1 MLFKVLIVLAF
12 VGILSG
18 IARLFKQEEIDL
30 DNENKELVKC
40 SACGDYLPKNLSVMS
55 SGNLFCKNCKSLK
68 FISNFD
74 NKFI

>member
-1 MLFKVLIVLAF
+1 MLIKVLVVLAF

-40 SACGDYLPKNLSVMS
+40 SACGDYLPKNLSVIS
-55 SGNLFCKNCKSLK
+55 SGNLFCKNCKS
-68 FISNFD
+68 
-74 NKFI
+74 

>member
-1 MLFKVLIVLAF
+1 MLFKVLVVLAF

-55 SGNLFCKNCKSLK
+55 SGNLFCKNCKS
-68 FISNFD
+68 
-74 NKFI
+74 

>member
-1 MLFKVLIVLAF
+1 MLLNVLIILAF

-18 IARLFKQEEIDL
+18 LSRLFKQEEIDL

-55 SGNLFCKNCKSLK
+55 SGNLFCKNCKS
-68 FISNFD
+68 
-74 NKFI
+74 

>member
-1 MLFKVLIVLAF
+1 MLFKVLVVLAF

-18 IARLFKQEEIDL
+18 ITRLFKQEEIDL

-55 SGNLFCKNCKSLK
+55 SGNLFCKNCKS
-68 FISNFD
+68 
-74 NKFI
+74 

>member
-1 MLFKVLIVLAF
+1 MLIKVLVVLAF

-18 IARLFKQEEIDL
+18 IARLFKQEKIDL

-55 SGNLFCKNCKSLK
+55 SGNLFCKNCKS
-68 FISNFD
+68 
-74 NKFI
+74 

>member
-1 MLFKVLIVLAF
+1 MLIKVLVVLAF

-55 SGNLFCKNCKSLK
+55 SGNLSCKNCKS
-68 FISNFD
+68 
-74 NKFI
+74 

>member
-1 MLFKVLIVLAF
+1 MLFKVLVVLAF

-40 SACGDYLPKNLSVMS
+40 SACGDYLPKNLTVMS
-55 SGNLFCKNCKSLK
+55 SGNLFCKNCKS
-68 FISNFD
+68 
-74 NKFI
+74 

>member
-1 MLFKVLIVLAF
+1 MLFKVLVVLVF

-55 SGNLFCKNCKSLK
+55 SGNLFCKNCKS
-68 FISNFD
+68 
-74 NKFI
+74 

>member
-1 MLFKVLIVLAF
+1 MLFKVLVVLVF

-40 SACGDYLPKNLSVMS
+40 SACGDYLPKNLSVIS
-55 SGNLFCKNCKSLK
+55 SGNLFCKNCKS
-68 FISNFD
+68 
-74 NKFI
+74 